1 MRSIAPGAT
10 SPKVISRSSKILGL
24 LLAVLATSTST
35 WITVVAGIER
45 GGRINEQIAWAAVGV
60 VLLLGA
66 HLIPAVIRQSPPKV
80 RIAAMTVWAVCMLS
94 TGYGHAT
101 FFLTAQ
107 GHAGD
112 VRAATVQRSLPA
124 PQQQVPHGRTPAAV
138 AADQARVKQALIAAR
153 ATRCATSCRLLEA
166 RRESLSIQLAA
177 LDVEAEEARRNQA
190 AADRVRAST
199 EAVRLR
205 VERARLDPVSARAA
219 DALGISR
226 DSIDLA
232 IAITFGGL
240 LECVACLG
248 WMLALASSATSIR
261 NDARADANQTIE
273 LVGLAGQTATVA
285 THSELL
291 LGDQLTPAD
300 IAPTRD
306 NDEASTFPPTPET
319 DQDLVKITHA
329 IALER
334 LRPTVKEIREFLHC
348 SQKRA
353 MELRR
358 QFLDDVC
365 DASRS
370 PAELAASAIDER
382 RLTLVTSSARQV
394 HAA

>member
-10 SPKVISRSSKILGL
+10 YPKVNSRSSKILGL
-24 LLAVLATSTST
+24 LLAALATGTST
-35 WITVVAGIER
+35 WITVVAGVER

-66 HLIPAVIRQSPPKV
+66 HLIPAVIRQSPPKI

-107 GHAGD
+107 SHAGD
-112 VRAATVQRSLPA
+112 VRAATVQSSLPT

-153 ATRCATSCRLLEA
+153 ATRCGASCRLLEA
-166 RRESLSIQLAA
+166 RRESLSVQLVA
-177 LDVEAEEARRNQA
+177 LDVEAEEARRNQEA
-190 AADRVRAST
+190 TDRFRAST
-199 EAVRLR
+199 ETVRLR
-205 VERARLDPVSARAA
+205 VERARLDPVTARAA
-219 DALGISR
+219 DVLGISR

-248 WMLALASSATSIR
+248 WMLGLTSSAASLL
-261 NDARADANQTIE
+261 NEARADANRTIE
-273 LVGLAGQTATVA
+273 LVGLAGQTVTVA
-285 THSELL
+285 THTDLLSELPP
-291 LGDQLTPAD
+291 TD
-300 IAPTRD
+300 IAPSRD
-306 NDEASTFPPTPET
+306 NDEASTFAPTRET

>member
-1 MRSIAPGAT
+1 M
-10 SPKVISRSSKILGL
+10 
-24 LLAVLATSTST
+24 LAALATGTSA
-35 WITVVAGIER
+35 WITLVAGVER

-80 RIAAMTVWAVCMLS
+80 RIAAMTVWAFCMLS

-107 GHAGD
+107 SHAGD
-112 VRAATVQRSLPA
+112 VRAATVQGSLLT

-153 ATRCATSCRLLEA
+153 ATRCATNCRLLEA
-166 RRESLSIQLAA
+166 RRESLSVQLAA
-177 LDVEAEEARRNQA
+177 LDVEAEEALRNQEA
-190 AADRVRAST
+190 AARFRAST

-205 VERARLDPVSARAA
+205 VERARLDPVTARAA
-219 DALGISR
+219 DVLGISR

-248 WMLALASSATSIR
+248 WMLGLTSSTNSLM
-261 NDARADANQTIE
+261 NEARADANQTVE
-273 LVGLAGQTATVA
+273 LVGLARQTATVA
-285 THSELL
+285 AHAELL
-291 LGDQLTPAD
+291 PGDQLTPAI
-300 IAPTRD
+300 IASTRA
-306 NDEASTFPPTPET
+306 NDGASTFAPTSGT
-319 DQDLVKITHA
+319 DQDLMKITHA

-358 QFLDDVC
+358 QFLDEVC

-370 PAELAASAIDER
+370 PAELAASAIDEH

-394 HAA
+394 QAA